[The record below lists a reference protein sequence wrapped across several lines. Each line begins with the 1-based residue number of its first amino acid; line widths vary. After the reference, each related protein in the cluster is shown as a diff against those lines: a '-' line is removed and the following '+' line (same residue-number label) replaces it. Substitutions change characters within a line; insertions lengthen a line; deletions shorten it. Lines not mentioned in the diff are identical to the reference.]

1 MEVVIDNQETE
12 EVDQLRKQLRVVF
25 DTCDTEGEGVISIKE
40 LGNIS
45 RSHVGSG
52 HVDQILTI
60 FDSGEET
67 QDKIDFE
74 QFYQKFVEFMNS
86 SEKGED
92 NNMLVSEQNS
102 YNNNTN
108 MTYLNVSPSVQSQGV
123 FNENLRRS
131 FDKNIISTPSSP
143 YKSSATKD
151 ADQKKMRRKI
161 SQARLSGR
169 IPLVNTSSEDEAED
183 SFDRRIASS
192 LALARPL
199 EMKTEF
205 LVRGSSTRSTIRKSS
220 NNSRNPSPN
229 ISARRKVSAPTP
241 SSTIRMY
248 PTIAHSEGSSLNS
261 PISSSSPHSD
271 QSGHVS
277 PGPGR
282 GNTRLALDELQ
293 LKVGRLAENKT
304 EEHQDY
310 DSPSS
315 GLGSL
320 RVDLEEEI
328 SASLL
333 LARKHGEERLAVE
346 RQRHAD
352 QLEGVERERNL
363 ERKNFQL
370 RFEQFQEEQDTL
382 KKEVDQLKEKL
393 KLVNLEK
400 ESMET
405 QMVQLVEQQRCQSPV
420 RALQDRREMEE
431 QRRRDRE
438 EELMSTVQRLTTRVQ
453 TQDQDLAEAK
463 EDNIVLRSQIRSLKG
478 EKRKEGKEGGRFKL
492 FGGGKEIPSGTDL
505 WEDPQDIR
513 EKLRQAEQDLV
524 DQKEVNNQLKQ
535 YVGEVLVNIMVKNPQ
550 ILQKD

>member
-1 MEVVIDNQETE
+1 MNNRE
-12 EVDQLRKQLRVVF
+12 EEELQLREQLRVVF
-25 DTCDTEGEGVISIKE
+25 DACDREGDGVISLKE
-40 LGNIS
+40 LANIS
-45 RSHVGSG
+45 QSHVGSG
-52 HVDQILTI
+52 HVEQILQI

-67 QDKIDFE
+67 QDRIDFD
-74 QFYQKFVEFMNS
+74 QFYRKFVEFMSS
-86 SEKGED
+86 SEKGD
-92 NNMLVSEQNS
+92 KSNMLVEEQNN
-102 YNNNTN
+102 YNTN
-108 MTYLNVSPSVQSQGV
+108 MTYLNVSPTVQCQGV
-123 FNENLRRS
+123 FNENLKRS
-131 FDKNIISTPSSP
+131 FEKNIISTPSSP
-143 YKSSATKD
+143 YKSSVTKD
-151 ADQKKMRRKI
+151 DQKKMRRKI

-199 EMKTEF
+199 EMRSDF

-220 NNSRNPSPN
+220 NNSQNPSPN
-229 ISARRKVSAPTP
+229 ISARRKISNTP
-241 SSTIRMY
+241 PSTIRMY
-248 PTIAHSEGSSLNS
+248 PTITHSGGSSITS
-261 PISSSSPHSD
+261 PMSSSSPLSE
-271 QSGHVS
+271 GHVS
-277 PGPGR
+277 PGPEKD
-282 GNTRLALDELQ
+282 RLALAELQ
-293 LKVGRLAENKT
+293 LKVGRLAESKG
-304 EEHQDY
+304 EEY

-315 GLGSL
+315 GRGSL

-328 SASLL
+328 SSSLH

-352 QLEGVERERNL
+352 QIEGVERERNL
-363 ERKNFQL
+363 ERRNFQL

-382 KKEVDQLKEKL
+382 RKEVDQLKEKL

-400 ESMET
+400 ESMEA

-420 RALQDRREMEE
+420 RGVQDRREQEE
-431 QRRRDRE
+431 QRRKDRE

-453 TQDQDLAEAK
+453 AQDQDLAEAK
-463 EDNIVLRSQIRSLKG
+463 EDNIVLRSQIRCLKG
-478 EKRKEGKEGGRFKL
+478 EKKKESKEGGRFKL
-492 FGGGKEIPSGTDL
+492 FGGGRENPPGKDIL
-505 WEDPQDIR
+505 EDPKDIR

>member
-1 MEVVIDNQETE
+1 MEVVTDNKKHE
-12 EVDQLRKQLRVVF
+12 EEDQLREQLRVVF
-25 DTCDTEGEGVISIKE
+25 DACDTEGEGVISIKE

-45 RSHVGSG
+45 QSHVGSG
-52 HVDQILTI
+52 QVEQILQI
-60 FDSGEET
+60 FNSGEET
-67 QDKIDFE
+67 QDKIDFD
-74 QFYQKFVEFMNS
+74 QFYQKFVDFMSS
-86 SEKGED
+86 SEKGD
-92 NNMLVSEQNS
+92 NSNMLVEEH
-102 YNNNTN
+102 NNLNTN
-108 MTYLNVSPSVQSQGV
+108 MTYLNVSPNVQSQGV

-131 FDKNIISTPSSP
+131 FEKNIISTPSSP
-143 YKSSATKD
+143 YKSSSITKD
-151 ADQKKMRRKI
+151 DQKKMRRKI

-199 EMKTEF
+199 EMRTDF
-205 LVRGSSTRSTIRKSS
+205 LVRGGSTRSTIRKSS
-220 NNSRNPSPN
+220 NNSQNPSPN
-229 ISARRKVSAPTP
+229 ISARRKVSNTP
-241 SSTIRMY
+241 PSTIRMY
-248 PTIAHSEGSSLNS
+248 PTITHSEGSSINS
-261 PISSSSPHSD
+261 PMSSSSPHSE
-271 QSGHVS
+271 GHVS
-277 PGPGR
+277 PGPG
-282 GNTRLALDELQ
+282 NDSSRLVLADLQ
-293 LKVGRLAENKT
+293 MKVGRLAENKG
-304 EEHQDY
+304 EEY

-315 GLGSL
+315 GRGSL

-328 SASLL
+328 SSSLL

-352 QLEGVERERNL
+352 QMEGVERERNL
-363 ERKNFQL
+363 ERRNFQL
-370 RFEQFQEEQDTL
+370 RFEQFQEDQDTL
-382 KKEVDQLKEKL
+382 RKEVDQLKEKL

-400 ESMET
+400 ENMEA

-420 RALQDRREMEE
+420 RAFQDRREVEE

-453 TQDQDLAEAK
+453 AQDQDLAEAK

-478 EKRKEGKEGGRFKL
+478 EKRKESKEGGRFKL
-492 FGGGKEIPSGTDL
+492 FGGVKEIPADIL
-505 WEDPQDIR
+505 EDPKDIR

>member
-1 MEVVIDNQETE
+1 MDNKKQEE
-12 EVDQLRKQLRVVF
+12 EDQLREQLRVVF
-25 DTCDTEGEGVISIKE
+25 DACDTEGDGVISLKE

-45 RSHVGSG
+45 QSHVGSG
-52 HVDQILTI
+52 HVEQILQI

-67 QDKIDFE
+67 QDKIDFDH
-74 QFYQKFVEFMNS
+74 FYQKFVEFMSS
-86 SEKGED
+86 SEKGD
-92 NNMLVSEQNS
+92 NGNMLVEEH
-102 YNNNTN
+102 NNFNTN
-108 MTYLNVSPSVQSQGV
+108 MTYLNVSPNVQSQGV

-143 YKSSATKD
+143 YKNSITKD
-151 ADQKKMRRKI
+151 DQKKMRRKI

-199 EMKTEF
+199 EMRTDF
-205 LVRGSSTRSTIRKSS
+205 LVRGGSTRSTIRKSS
-220 NNSRNPSPN
+220 NNSQNPSPN
-229 ISARRKVSAPTP
+229 ISARRKVSNTP
-241 SSTIRMY
+241 PSTIRMY
-248 PTIAHSEGSSLNS
+248 PTITHSEGSSINS
-261 PISSSSPHSD
+261 PMSSSSPHSE
-271 QSGHVS
+271 GHVS
-277 PGPGR
+277 PGPGKDS
-282 GNTRLALDELQ
+282 GRLVLADLQ
-293 LKVGRLAENKT
+293 MKVGRLAENKG
-304 EEHQDY
+304 EEY

-315 GLGSL
+315 GRGSL
-320 RVDLEEEI
+320 RVDLEDEI
-328 SASLL
+328 SSSLL

-352 QLEGVERERNL
+352 QMEGVERERNL
-363 ERKNFQL
+363 ERRNFQL
-370 RFEQFQEEQDTL
+370 RFEQFQEDQDTL
-382 KKEVDQLKEKL
+382 RKEVDQLKEKL

-400 ESMET
+400 ESMEA

-420 RALQDRREMEE
+420 RAIQDRRELEE

-453 TQDQDLAEAK
+453 AQDQDLAEAK

-478 EKRKEGKEGGRFKL
+478 EKRKESKEGGRFKL
-492 FGGGKEIPSGTDL
+492 FGGVKEIPADIL
-505 WEDPQDIR
+505 EDPKDIR

>member
-1 MEVVIDNQETE
+1 MDNKKQEE
-12 EVDQLRKQLRVVF
+12 EDQLREQLRVVF
-25 DTCDTEGEGVISIKE
+25 DACDTEGDGVISLKE

-45 RSHVGSG
+45 QSHVGSG
-52 HVDQILTI
+52 HVEQILQI

-67 QDKIDFE
+67 QDKIDFDH
-74 QFYQKFVEFMNS
+74 FYQKFVEFMSS
-86 SEKGED
+86 SEKGD
-92 NNMLVSEQNS
+92 NSNMLVEEH
-102 YNNNTN
+102 NNFNTN
-108 MTYLNVSPSVQSQGV
+108 MTYLNVSPNVQSQGV

-143 YKSSATKD
+143 YKNSITKD
-151 ADQKKMRRKI
+151 DQKKMRRKI

-199 EMKTEF
+199 EMRTDF
-205 LVRGSSTRSTIRKSS
+205 LVRGGSTRSTIRKSS
-220 NNSRNPSPN
+220 NNSQNPSPN
-229 ISARRKVSAPTP
+229 ISARRKVSNTP
-241 SSTIRMY
+241 PSTIRMY
-248 PTIAHSEGSSLNS
+248 PTITHSEGSSINS
-261 PISSSSPHSD
+261 PMSSSSPHSE
-271 QSGHVS
+271 GHVS
-277 PGPGR
+277 PGPGKDS
-282 GNTRLALDELQ
+282 GRLVLADLQ
-293 LKVGRLAENKT
+293 MKVGRLAENKG
-304 EEHQDY
+304 EEY

-315 GLGSL
+315 GRGSL
-320 RVDLEEEI
+320 RVDLEDEI
-328 SASLL
+328 SSSLL

-352 QLEGVERERNL
+352 QMEGVERERNL
-363 ERKNFQL
+363 ERRNFQL
-370 RFEQFQEEQDTL
+370 RFEQFQEDQDTL
-382 KKEVDQLKEKL
+382 RKEVDQLKEKL

-400 ESMET
+400 ESMEA

-420 RALQDRREMEE
+420 RAIQDRRELEE

-453 TQDQDLAEAK
+453 AQDQDLAEAK

-478 EKRKEGKEGGRFKL
+478 EKRKESKEGGRFKL
-492 FGGGKEIPSGTDL
+492 FGGVKEIPADIL
-505 WEDPQDIR
+505 EDPKDIR

>member
-1 MEVVIDNQETE
+1 MEVVTDNKKHE
-12 EVDQLRKQLRVVF
+12 EEDQLREQLRVVF
-25 DTCDTEGEGVISIKE
+25 DACDTEGEGVISIKE

-45 RSHVGSG
+45 QSHVGSG
-52 HVDQILTI
+52 QVEQILQI
-60 FDSGEET
+60 FNSGEET
-67 QDKIDFE
+67 QDKIDFD
-74 QFYQKFVEFMNS
+74 QFYQKFVDFMS
-86 SEKGED
+86 GSEKGD
-92 NNMLVSEQNS
+92 NSNMLVEEH
-102 YNNNTN
+102 NNLNTN
-108 MTYLNVSPSVQSQGV
+108 MTYLNVSPNVQSQGV

-131 FDKNIISTPSSP
+131 FEKNIISTPSSP
-143 YKSSATKD
+143 YKSSSITKD
-151 ADQKKMRRKI
+151 DQKKMRRKI

-199 EMKTEF
+199 EMRTDF
-205 LVRGSSTRSTIRKSS
+205 LVRGGSTRSTIRKSS
-220 NNSRNPSPN
+220 NNSQNPSPN
-229 ISARRKVSAPTP
+229 ISARRKVSNTP
-241 SSTIRMY
+241 PSTIRMY
-248 PTIAHSEGSSLNS
+248 PTITHSEGSSINS
-261 PISSSSPHSD
+261 PMSSSSPHSE
-271 QSGHVS
+271 GHVS
-277 PGPGR
+277 PGPG
-282 GNTRLALDELQ
+282 NDSSRLVLADLQ
-293 LKVGRLAENKT
+293 MKVGRLAENKG
-304 EEHQDY
+304 EEY

-315 GLGSL
+315 GRGSL

-328 SASLL
+328 SSSLL

-352 QLEGVERERNL
+352 QMEGVERERNL
-363 ERKNFQL
+363 ERRNFQL
-370 RFEQFQEEQDTL
+370 RFEQFQEDQDTL
-382 KKEVDQLKEKL
+382 RKEVDQLKEKL

-400 ESMET
+400 ENMEA

-420 RALQDRREMEE
+420 RAFQDRREVEE

-453 TQDQDLAEAK
+453 AQDQDLAEAK

-478 EKRKEGKEGGRFKL
+478 EKRKESKEGGRFKL
-492 FGGGKEIPSGTDL
+492 FGGVKEIPADIL
-505 WEDPQDIR
+505 EDPKDIR

>member
-1 MEVVIDNQETE
+1 MEDARIGQDPE
-12 EVDQLRKQLRVVF
+12 EGLELREQLQIVF
-25 DTCDTEGEGVISIKE
+25 DACDTDGQGIISLKE

-52 HVDQILTI
+52 HVEQILQI
-60 FDSGEET
+60 FNSGEET
-67 QDKIDFE
+67 QDKIDFD
-74 QFYQKFVEFMNS
+74 QFYRKFVEFMNS
-86 SEKGED
+86 SEKED
-92 NNMLVSEQNS
+92 SSNMLVGENS
-102 YNNNTN
+102 SYSTN
-108 MTYLNVSPSVQSQGV
+108 MDYLTVSPSGKSQGV

-143 YKSSATKD
+143 YKSSVGKD
-151 ADQKKMRRKI
+151 AEQKKMRRKI

-192 LALARPL
+192 LALARPV
-199 EMKTEF
+199 EIKTDF

-220 NNSRNPSPN
+220 NNSRNSSPN
-229 ISARRKVSAPTP
+229 ISSRRKVSNPNP
-241 SSTIRMY
+241 PSTIRMY
-248 PTIAHSEGSSLNS
+248 PTITHSEGSSLSS
-261 PISSSSPHSD
+261 PLSSSSPRSD
-271 QSGHVS
+271 RSGHLS
-277 PGPGR
+277 PATPG
-282 GNTRLALDELQ
+282 TRLALEELQ
-293 LKVGRLAENKT
+293 LRVGRLVETKMEEQAE
-304 EEHQDY
+304 Y

-320 RVDLEEEI
+320 KVDLEEEI

-352 QLEGVERERNL
+352 QLEGVERERDL
-363 ERKNFQL
+363 ERRNFQL
-370 RFEQFQEEQDTL
+370 RFEQFQEDQDAMR
-382 KKEVDQLKEKL
+382 KEVDQLKEKL

-400 ESMET
+400 ESMEA
-405 QMVQLVEQQRCQSPV
+405 QMVQLVEQQRSQSPV
-420 RALQDRREMEE
+420 RAQQDRREAEE
-431 QRRRDRE
+431 QRRKDRE

-463 EDNIVLRSQIRSLKG
+463 EDNIVLRCQIRSLKG
-478 EKRKEGKEGGRFKL
+478 ERRKDSKEGGRFKL
-492 FGGGKEIPSGTDL
+492 FGGGKEIPVVPDL
-505 WEDPQDIR
+505 LEDPQDIR
-513 EKLRQAEQDLV
+513 EKLRQAEQDLI
-524 DQKEVNNQLKQ
+524 DQKEVNSQLKQ

>member
-1 MEVVIDNQETE
+1 MEVVTDNKKHE
-12 EVDQLRKQLRVVF
+12 EEDQLREQLRVVF
-25 DTCDTEGEGVISIKE
+25 DACDTEGEGVISIKE

-45 RSHVGSG
+45 QSHVGSG
-52 HVDQILTI
+52 QVEQILQI
-60 FDSGEET
+60 FNSGEET
-67 QDKIDFE
+67 QDKIDFD
-74 QFYQKFVEFMNS
+74 QFSQKFVEFMSS
-86 SEKGED
+86 SEKGD
-92 NNMLVSEQNS
+92 NSNMLVEEH
-102 YNNNTN
+102 NNLNTN
-108 MTYLNVSPSVQSQGV
+108 MTYLNVSPNVQSQGV

-131 FDKNIISTPSSP
+131 FEKNIISTPSSP
-143 YKSSATKD
+143 YKSSSITKD
-151 ADQKKMRRKI
+151 DQKKMRRKI

-199 EMKTEF
+199 EMRTDF
-205 LVRGSSTRSTIRKSS
+205 LVRGGSTRSTIRKSS
-220 NNSRNPSPN
+220 NNSQNPSPN
-229 ISARRKVSAPTP
+229 ISARRKVSNTP
-241 SSTIRMY
+241 PSTIRMY
-248 PTIAHSEGSSLNS
+248 PTITHSEGSSINS
-261 PISSSSPHSD
+261 PMSSSSPHSE
-271 QSGHVS
+271 GHVS
-277 PGPGR
+277 PGPG
-282 GNTRLALDELQ
+282 NDSSRLVLADLQ
-293 LKVGRLAENKT
+293 MKVGRLAENKG
-304 EEHQDY
+304 EEY

-315 GLGSL
+315 GRGSL

-328 SASLL
+328 SSSLL

-352 QLEGVERERNL
+352 QMEGVERERNL
-363 ERKNFQL
+363 ERRNFQL
-370 RFEQFQEEQDTL
+370 RFEQFQEDQDTL
-382 KKEVDQLKEKL
+382 RKEVDQLKEKL

-400 ESMET
+400 ENMEA

-420 RALQDRREMEE
+420 RAFQDRREVEE

-453 TQDQDLAEAK
+453 AQDQDLAEAK

-478 EKRKEGKEGGRFKL
+478 EKRKESKEGGRFKL
-492 FGGGKEIPSGTDL
+492 FGGVKEIPADIL
-505 WEDPQDIR
+505 EDPKDIR

>member
-1 MEVVIDNQETE
+1 MEVVTDNKKHE
-12 EVDQLRKQLRVVF
+12 EEDQLREQLRVVF
-25 DTCDTEGEGVISIKE
+25 DACDTEGEGVISIKE

-45 RSHVGSG
+45 QSHVGSG
-52 HVDQILTI
+52 QVEQILQI
-60 FDSGEET
+60 FNSGEET
-67 QDKIDFE
+67 QDKIDFD
-74 QFYQKFVEFMNS
+74 QFYKKFVEFMS
-86 SEKGED
+86 GSEKGD
-92 NNMLVSEQNS
+92 NSNMLVEEH
-102 YNNNTN
+102 NNLNTN
-108 MTYLNVSPSVQSQGV
+108 MTYLNVSPNVQSQGV

-131 FDKNIISTPSSP
+131 FENIISTPSSP
-143 YKSSATKD
+143 YKSSSITKD
-151 ADQKKMRRKI
+151 DQKKMRRKI

-199 EMKTEF
+199 EMRTDF
-205 LVRGSSTRSTIRKSS
+205 LVRGGSTRSTIRKSS
-220 NNSRNPSPN
+220 NNSQNPSPN
-229 ISARRKVSAPTP
+229 ISARRKVSNTP
-241 SSTIRMY
+241 PSTIRMY
-248 PTIAHSEGSSLNS
+248 PTITHSEGSSINS
-261 PISSSSPHSD
+261 PMSSSSPHSE
-271 QSGHVS
+271 GHVS
-277 PGPGR
+277 PGPG
-282 GNTRLALDELQ
+282 NDSSRLVLADLQ
-293 LKVGRLAENKT
+293 MKVGRLAENKG
-304 EEHQDY
+304 EEY

-315 GLGSL
+315 GRGSL

-328 SASLL
+328 SSSLL

-352 QLEGVERERNL
+352 QMEGVERERNL
-363 ERKNFQL
+363 ERRNFQL
-370 RFEQFQEEQDTL
+370 RFEQFQEDQDTL
-382 KKEVDQLKEKL
+382 RKEVDQLKEKL

-400 ESMET
+400 ENMEA

-420 RALQDRREMEE
+420 RAFQDRREVEE

-453 TQDQDLAEAK
+453 AQDQDLAEAK

-478 EKRKEGKEGGRFKL
+478 EKRKESKEGGRFKL
-492 FGGGKEIPSGTDL
+492 FGGVKEIPADIL
-505 WEDPQDIR
+505 EDPKDIR

-535 YVGEVLVNIMVKNPQ
+535 YVGEVMVNIMVKNPQ